1 MSTENLKALTLWRLR
16 ARLIFTG
23 TVGGWQKDTGAEDRR
38 QGQGGREA
46 GGRGQETGA
55 GRHEGQFRHY
65 ITEAAKKSPRTK
77 IKDME
82 KANR

>member
-23 TVGGWQKDTGAEDRR
+23 TVGGGRKTREQRTGDR
-38 QGQGGREA
+38 GREA
-46 GGRGQETGA
+46 GG
-55 GRHEGQFRHY
+55 HFRHY
-65 ITEAAKKSPRTK
+65 ITEAAKKSPCTK
-77 IKDME
+77 IEDME

>member
-23 TVGGWQKDTGAEDRR
+23 TVGG
-38 QGQGGREA
+38 
-46 GGRGQETGA
+46 GGRGQETGV

-77 IKDME
+77 IEDME

>member
-16 ARLIFTG
+16 ARLIFKG
-23 TVGGWQKDTGAEDRR
+23 TVGGGQKDTGAEDRR
-38 QGQGGREA
+38 QGQGGR
-46 GGRGQETGA
+46 G
-55 GRHEGQFRHY
+55 GQFRHY

-77 IKDME
+77 IEDME